1 MRITIVG
8 PGKRFISGISY
19 YTISLANA
27 LAAHHEVSVLLL
39 RELLPRRLF
48 PGAAHVGRP
57 ISPLSFSETIA
68 VMDGLDWY
76 WGTTAIKAARFLRDR
91 RPEVLVLPWWT
102 SAVAHSYLLLR
113 LVNALGGDAR
123 TVLEFHEVL
132 DPFEQGVAPLR
143 LYVQAA
149 RRLLFKDIAAYVAH
163 SRGDLQDV
171 ARTYGLDPGKGF
183 VVSLGSYDHYH
194 GQGSRRPQDRDDFTI
209 LYFGLIRPYKGVEYL
224 VQAFD
229 ALPADCAER
238 LRLVIV
244 GETWEGHNLPARLV
258 AQSRYCQRI
267 EFVNRYVTD
276 REVDEFFARA
286 DVACFPYL
294 RASQSAAARIA
305 TSYGIPIIASQ
316 VGGLAESLAE
326 YEGTLFCEPGN
337 VQQLRDALIEVMRTR
352 RRGFSD
358 PFPWERTVKE
368 YQRVLSG
375 ARRPAPWSRSEPE
388 GLVCPP
394 APSPEGS
401 RGLRPRGGGT
411 RRAATPAAD
420 AARSGAAGARPEAA
434 LPPVAHRLSPA
445 DAGTRLHVERP

>member
-48 PGAAHVGRP
+48 PGADHVGRQ
-57 ISPLSFSETIA
+57 ISPLGFAKTIA

-76 WGTTAIKAARFLRDR
+76 WGTTAIKAARFLQDR
-91 RPEVLVLPWWT
+91 RPEVLVLQWWT

-123 TVLEFHEVL
+123 TVVEFHEVL

-149 RRLLFKDIAAYVAH
+149 RRLLFKDLAAYVAH
-163 SRGDLQDV
+163 SRRDLQDV
-171 ARTYGLDPGKGF
+171 ACTYGLDPGKGF
-183 VVSLGSYDHYH
+183 VVSHGSYDHFR
-194 GQGSRRPQDRDDFTI
+194 GPGSRCRRDGDDFTI

-229 ALPADCAER
+229 SLPGDVAER

-244 GETWEGHNLPARLV
+244 GETWEGHNLPARLI
-258 AQSRYCQRI
+258 AQSRYCHRI

-276 REVDEFFARA
+276 REVDEVFARA

-294 RASQSAAARIA
+294 RASQSGAARIA

-316 VGGLAESLAE
+316 VGGLGESLAE
-326 YEGTLFCEPGN
+326 YEGTRFCEPGN
-337 VQQLRDALIEVMRTR
+337 VGQLREALIEVVRTR
-352 RRGFSD
+352 PRGFSD
-358 PFPWERTVKE
+358 PFPWERTVQE
-368 YQRVLSG
+368 YQSVLSG
-375 ARRPAPWSRSEPE
+375 AGRPAPWPQ
-388 GLVCPP
+388 
-394 APSPEGS
+394 A
-401 RGLRPRGGGT
+401 T
-411 RRAATPAAD
+411 RAAD
-420 AARSGAAGARPEAA
+420 AARNGATGARPEAA
-434 LPPVAHRLSPA
+434 LTPVAYRLSPA
-445 DAGTRLHVERP
+445 DAGTRPHVERP

>member
-39 RELLPRRLF
+39 RELLPRPLF
-48 PGAAHVGRP
+48 PGVDHVGRP
-57 ISPLSFSETIA
+57 ISPLGFSKTIA

-91 RPEVLVLPWWT
+91 RPEVLVLQWWT

-113 LVNALGGDAR
+113 LVNALGADAR
-123 TVLEFHEVL
+123 TVVEFHEVL

-163 SRGDLQDV
+163 SRGDLQVV

-183 VVSLGSYDHYH
+183 VVSHGSYGHFR
-194 GQGSRRPQDRDDFTI
+194 GPSSRRRQESDDFTI

-229 ALPADCAER
+229 ALPAHVAER

-244 GETWEGHNLPARLV
+244 GETWEGHDLPARLI
-258 AQSRYCQRI
+258 AQSRYRRRI

-276 REVDEFFARA
+276 QEVDEFFTRA
-286 DVACFPYL
+286 DVTCLPYL
-294 RASQSAAARIA
+294 RASQSGAAHIA

-337 VQQLRDALIEVMRTR
+337 VQQLRDALIAVVRTR

-358 PFPWERTVKE
+358 PFPWERTVQE

-375 ARRPAPWSRSEPE
+375 ARRPAPWPQ
-388 GLVCPP
+388 
-394 APSPEGS
+394 A
-401 RGLRPRGGGT
+401 T
-411 RRAATPAAD
+411 RAAD
-420 AARSGAAGARPEAA
+420 AARSGAAGDRPKAA
-434 LPPVAHRLSPA
+434 LTPVDCRLSPA
-445 DAGTRLHVERP
+445 EAGTRPHVERP

>member
-27 LAAHHEVSVLLL
+27 LAAQHEVSVLLL

-57 ISPLSFSETIA
+57 ISPLGFSKTIT

-76 WGTTAIKAARFLRDR
+76 WGTTAISAARFLRDR
-91 RPEVLVLPWWT
+91 RPEVLVLQWWT

-113 LVNALGGDAR
+113 VLNALGGEAR
-123 TVLEFHEVL
+123 TVVEFHEVL

-143 LYVQAA
+143 LYVQVA
-149 RRLLFKDIAAYVAH
+149 RRLLFKDVAAYVAH
-163 SRGDLQDV
+163 SHGDLQDV
-171 ARTYGLDPGKGF
+171 TRTYGLDPDRGF
-183 VVSLGSYDHYH
+183 VVSHGSYGHFR
-194 GQGSRRPQDRDDFTI
+194 GPGSRRRRDSDDVTI

-229 ALPADCAER
+229 ALPMDLVER

-244 GETWEGHNLPARLV
+244 GETWEEHDLPARLI
-258 AQSRYCQRI
+258 AHSRYRQRI

-276 REVDEFFARA
+276 QEVDDFFARA
-286 DVACFPYL
+286 DVLCLPYL
-294 RASQSAAARIA
+294 RASQSGAARIA
-305 TSYGIPIIASQ
+305 TSYGLPIIASK

-337 VQQLRDALIEVMRTR
+337 VQHLREALLEVVRTR

-358 PFPWERTVKE
+358 PFPWDRTVHE
-368 YQRVLSG
+368 YQCVLSGARRQAPGDRSGALSG
-375 ARRPAPWSRSEPE
+375 ARRPAPWPQ
-388 GLVCPP
+388 
-394 APSPEGS
+394 
-401 RGLRPRGGGT
+401 
-411 RRAATPAAD
+411 ATPAAD
-420 AARSGAAGARPEAA
+420 AARSGATGVSAA
-434 LPPVAHRLSPA
+434 SDLSPVVLRRDDCA
-445 DAGTRLHVERP
+445 PLRCARRARLAPDVERP